1 MSTAQLI
8 GTGAE
13 VPREAGEAPGER
25 PRIALRL
32 WVAMA
37 AALLVVV
44 LYAAFA
50 HAAVALSVEA
60 RIQVVIGALAAIAAA
75 GWLGSGSLRFTAPRL
90 AIIGIALLT
99 AFAIWSGITLFWS
112 VAPDQTWL
120 ELNRALAYVLC
131 LCVAIA
137 IGATHARALELV
149 ARGFFAVAIAVTV
162 YALGQKLVPG
172 LHITGVFNLN
182 QTGPLPRLQEPLGYW
197 NALGLFVAMAVP
209 IALAYAVDRDSSPR
223 MRLSGIAAVELMLL
237 VIAFT
242 YSRGGLL
249 ALALALVAGIA
260 LSGAR
265 LRSMMW
271 LALACLTTIPPLVLG
286 LSNHALTTADVSL
299 AHRES
304 AGGLLAAVLIASLL
318 CLYLGARTLLDL
330 EQRVRLDAG
339 GTRTVGRL
347 LAGAAVALVLAGVVA
362 LSLSPRG
369 LGGSVSHAWK
379 TFTATRATSNYDPH
393 RLLSADSENRWVWW
407 KEAAGA
413 FSDRPVAGW
422 GAGSFGV
429 VHLLYRRDTLTVQQP
444 HSVPLQ
450 FLAETGLVGALLAL
464 GGGALLLAAATGT
477 VRRRAP
483 GPQRLLAAAVLAGAV
498 AYGIHSLYDWD
509 WDIPA
514 VTFPAL
520 LLLGVLCGAR
530 RRSARI
536 IADPVGAAPRRD
548 GGAAGRD
555 GDHARRDGARARRR
569 GARGTNRVGRR
580 DGSSTIPRLHQPAL
594 GVRLLALA
602 AITLWLCAFAL
613 SADLPNLAAGKA
625 NSALVKAASSS
636 QATLKRAHA
645 SAALASS
652 LDPLS
657 DAGLRAEA
665 TIALHQGHVAQARTY
680 VLQALRRDPS
690 DAQAWI
696 QLEFVDFELRDTRG
710 AVQAAARA
718 IALDPRGPFA
728 SQRSQVSLLA
738 TPPQESATAVQTPL
752 HSR

>member
-1 MSTAQLI
+1 M
-8 GTGAE
+8 G
-13 VPREAGEAPGER
+13 
-25 PRIALRL
+25 
-32 WVAMA
+32 
-37 AALLVVV
+37 AALLAVV

-60 RIQVVIGALAAIAAA
+60 RIQVAIAVLAAVAAA
-75 GWLGSGSLRFTAPRL
+75 GWLGSGALKFSAPRL
-90 AIIGIALLT
+90 AIAGIALLT

-120 ELNRALAYVLC
+120 ELNRALAYLLF

-137 IGATHARALELV
+137 IGSTHERAMELI
-149 ARGFFAVAIAVTV
+149 ARGFFVVAMAVTA
-162 YALGQKLVPG
+162 YALGQKLIPG
-172 LHITGVFNLN
+172 VHISGVFSLN

-197 NALGLFVAMAVP
+197 NALGLFVALAVP
-209 IALAYAVDRDSSPR
+209 IALALAVDRGRSQR
-223 MRLSGIAAVELMLL
+223 MRLFGSAAVELMLL

-249 ALALALVAGIA
+249 ALALALAAGIA

-271 LALACLTTIPPLVLG
+271 LALAGLTTIPPLVLG

-299 AHRES
+299 AHRER
-304 AGGLLAAVLIASLL
+304 AGGLLAAVLLASLL
-318 CLYLGARTLLDL
+318 CLYFCARTLFVL
-330 EQRVRLDAG
+330 EQRVRPDPAR
-339 GTRTVGRL
+339 TRTLGRL
-347 LAGAAVALVLAGVVA
+347 LACAAVALVLAGVVA
-362 LSLSPRG
+362 LSLSSRG
-369 LGGSVSHAWK
+369 LGGSLSHAWK

-413 FSDRPVAGW
+413 FSDRPIAGW

-450 FLAETGLVGALLAL
+450 FLAETGVVGALLGL
-464 GGGALLLAAATGT
+464 GGCALLLAAAAGT
-477 VRRRAP
+477 VRRRVP
-483 GPQRLLAAAVLAGAV
+483 GPQRLLAAGLFAGAV

-520 LLLGVLCGAR
+520 LLLGVLCGGR
-530 RRSARI
+530 RRPAPATR
-536 IADPVGAAPRRD
+536 VGA
-548 GGAAGRD
+548 AAGRD
-555 GDHARRDGARARRR
+555 GDPARQDGDAAGRDGDGVRRGRGSNGLRRRDGA
-569 GARGTNRVGRR
+569 GTV
-580 DGSSTIPRLHQPAL
+580 PRIHRPAL
-594 GVRLLALA
+594 GMRLFSLA
-602 AITLWLCAFAL
+602 AVTLWLCAFAL
-613 SADLPNLAAGKA
+613 SADLPNLAAGRA
-625 NSALVKAASSS
+625 NSALVKAASTSPT
-636 QATLKRAHA
+636 TLQHAHA

-665 TIALHQGHVAQARTY
+665 TIALHQGQVAQARTY
-680 VLQALRRDPS
+680 VLRALRREPS

-710 AVQAAARA
+710 AVQAASRA

-752 HSR
+752 HPR